1 MEIKLRLKEL
11 GIKLLEF
18 AKELD
23 ISRPTLDNY
32 IALYEK
38 DEDLPSEKYQI
49 IFENLFDDGIE
60 TKEEFENVLA
70 SYRHLIQRDK
80 ILGVKELSVEK
91 TDLLSDLIGL
101 IKRDIESEDYC
112 KDIYA
117 FINMLVRSYKDIP
130 TYRRFSD
137 YFLYLNGK
145 KDINDI
151 VEEDKAFY
159 ANLYDLMK
167 KDTENRLVYD
177 SELFS
182 LFENRVNEILI
193 TQNEQEEDLTE
204 KIMKEKFDEL
214 VRKAIKDKIKQ
225 GYDVKDI
232 DPETLFDSIDLSDL

>member
-32 IALYEK
+32 IALYDKGEG
-38 DEDLPSEKYQI
+38 LPSEKYQI
-49 IFENLFDDGIE
+49 IFDSLFDDGIE
-60 TKEEFENVLA
+60 TKEEFQNVLD
-70 SYRHLIQRDK
+70 SYHNLIQRDI
-80 ILGVKELSVEK
+80 ILGVKDLSVEK
-91 TDLLSDLIGL
+91 TDLLSDLISL
-101 IKRDIESEDYC
+101 IKKDIESEDYC

-117 FINMLVRSYKDIP
+117 FINMLVRSYKDVP
-130 TYRRFSD
+130 TYRRFAD

-145 KDINDI
+145 KEITDI
-151 VEEDKAFY
+151 EESDKAFY
-159 ANLYDLMK
+159 GHCYDLMK
-167 KDTENRLVYD
+167 KDTENRLVDD
-177 SELFS
+177 SGLFS

-193 TQNEQEEDLTE
+193 MQNEQEEDLTE

-214 VRKAIKDKIKQ
+214 VRKAIKGKIKQ

-232 DPETLFDSIDLSDL
+232 DPETLLDSIDLSNL

>member
-38 DEDLPSEKYQI
+38 GEDLPSEKYQI
-49 IFENLFDDGIE
+49 IFESLFDDGIE
-60 TKEEFENVLA
+60 TKEEFQDVLDR
-70 SYRHLIQRDK
+70 YHHLIQRDK
-80 ILGVKELSVEK
+80 VLGVKDLSVER

-101 IKRDIESEDYC
+101 ITKDIESEDYC

-117 FINMLVRSYKDIP
+117 FINMLVRSYKEVP

-159 ANLYDLMK
+159 GNFYDLMK
-167 KDTENRLVYD
+167 KDTENRLVDD
-177 SELFS
+177 SGLFD
-182 LFENRVNEILI
+182 LFEKRVNEILI
-193 TQNEQEEDLTE
+193 KQNEQEEDLTE
-204 KIMKEKFDEL
+204 KVMKEKFDEL

-232 DPETLFDSIDLSDL
+232 DPETLFDSIDLSKI